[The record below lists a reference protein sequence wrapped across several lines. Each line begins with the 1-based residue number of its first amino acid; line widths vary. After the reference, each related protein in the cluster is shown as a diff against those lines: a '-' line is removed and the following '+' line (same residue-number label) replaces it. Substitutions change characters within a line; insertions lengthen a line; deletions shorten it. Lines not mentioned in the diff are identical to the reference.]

1 MAKVL
6 IVEDAQE
13 QLELFAK
20 TFRRAGF
27 DVYGA
32 HDGGHAMDRVRDI
45 RPDIIVLDQMMP
57 EVDGITF
64 LQNLRRFP
72 KYKNLPVVLVTGL
85 SDGQIKSKAATL
97 GVEDVMV
104 KGSFQ
109 IRELVD
115 KVRDRVSHIAG
126 KHLAGRAPTTQPG
139 GAAPAAGE
147 SNTATALAP
156 EPRKNPFR
164 S

>member
-1 MAKVL
+1 MAKIL
-6 IVEDAQE
+6 IVEDAQD

-32 HDGGHAMDRVRDI
+32 HDGGHAMDRVRDVK
-45 RPDIIVLDQMMP
+45 PDIILLDQMMP

-72 KYKNLPVVLVTGL
+72 KWKNTPVILVTGL
-85 SDGQIKSKAATL
+85 TDRTLRTRATSL
-97 GVEDVMV
+97 GVEDILV

-109 IRELVD
+109 LKELIELVKQRVGD
-115 KVRDRVSHIAG
+115 KF
-126 KHLAGRAPTTQPG
+126 QPKQRG
-139 GAAPAAGE
+139 GPNPIQVQVPPPQSGQPQAQVATPPPQPI
-147 SNTATALAP
+147 TA
-156 EPRKNPFR
+156 
-164 S
+164 

>member
-1 MAKVL
+1 MAKIL
-6 IVEDAQE
+6 IVEDAQD

-32 HDGGHAMDRVRDI
+32 HDGGHAMDRVRDV
-45 RPDIIVLDQMMP
+45 RPDIILLDQMMP

-72 KYKNLPVVLVTGL
+72 RWKNTPVVLVTGL
-85 SDGQIKSKAATL
+85 TDRMLRTRATSL
-97 GVEDVMV
+97 GVQDILV

-109 IRELVD
+109 LKELIELVKQRLGD
-115 KVRDRVSHIAG
+115 KFQPKQRGQGHNGQPPQGNNGHAQPTP
-126 KHLAGRAPTTQPG
+126 KH
-139 GAAPAAGE
+139 PATPDE
-147 SNTATALAP
+147 ATSAVA
-156 EPRKNPFR
+156 
-164 S
+164 

>member
-1 MAKVL
+1 MPKVL

-20 TFRRAGF
+20 SFRRAGF

-45 RPDIIVLDQMMP
+45 KPDIILLDQMMP
-57 EVDGITF
+57 EVDGTTF

-72 KYKNLPVVLVTGL
+72 KYRNIPVILITGITDKTL
-85 SDGQIKSKAATL
+85 KSKATNL
-97 GVEDVMV
+97 GVSDVLV

-109 IRELVD
+109 LKELIALVRERLAGGQKRELVG
-115 KVRDRVSHIAG
+115 SI
-126 KHLAGRAPTTQPG
+126 
-139 GAAPAAGE
+139 
-147 SNTATALAP
+147 
-156 EPRKNPFR
+156 
-164 S
+164 

>member
-1 MAKVL
+1 MIKIL
-6 IVEDAQE
+6 IVEDAQD

-45 RPDIIVLDQMMP
+45 KPDIILLDQMMP

-72 KYKNLPVVLVTGL
+72 KYKKVPAILVTGINDRTL
-85 SDGQIKSKAATL
+85 KTRATSL
-97 GVEDVMV
+97 GVTDVLV

-109 IRELVD
+109 MKELIDLV
-115 KVRDRVSHIAG
+115 KLRS
-126 KHLAGRAPTTQPG
+126 
-139 GAAPAAGE
+139 AGE
-147 SNTATALAP
+147 QPEAQPLAP
-156 EPRKNPFR
+156 
-164 S
+164 SV

>member
-1 MAKVL
+1 MAKIL
-6 IVEDAQE
+6 IVEDAQD

-32 HDGGHAMDRVRDI
+32 HDGGHAMDRVRDVK
-45 RPDIIVLDQMMP
+45 PDIILLDQMMP

-72 KYKNLPVVLVTGL
+72 KWKNTPVILVTGL
-85 SDGQIKSKAATL
+85 TDRTLRTRATSL
-97 GVEDVMV
+97 GVQDILV

-109 IRELVD
+109 LKDLIELVKQRVGD
-115 KVRDRVSHIAG
+115 KFQPKQRGQIQVQVQPPAQNGHPP
-126 KHLAGRAPTTQPG
+126 APQPPQPIS
-139 GAAPAAGE
+139 A
-147 SNTATALAP
+147 
-156 EPRKNPFR
+156 
-164 S
+164 